1 MIVVLS
7 SGILK
12 KVIINISSTRTNTM
26 VLKNR
31 VREFT
36 ENKGITT
43 YRFAKEVGISF
54 NTAYKLA
61 NDSSHLPSITVLE
74 AICDYYK
81 VDPNKIV
88 YRID

>member
-12 KVIINISSTRTNTM
+12 KVIINISSVKTNTM

-31 VREFT
+31 VKEFT
-36 ENKGITT
+36 ENKGITI
-43 YRFAKEVGISF
+43 YKFAKEVGISF

-61 NDSSHLPSITVLE
+61 NDSNHLPSITVLE